1 MAFGRLVRSALPQP
15 MSDINMTPL
24 IDVMLVLLVIF
35 IVAAP
40 LMASSLQLDLPRAE
54 GSKPNQAAQTLAI
67 SIDAQGQVF
76 LADEGLSAADW
87 KARITTAVKAA
98 AQANPATEVQLRAD
112 TRVPYG
118 RVAEL
123 IGLVQDG
130 GLSRI
135 GFVTDSAPR

>member
-1 MAFGRLVRSALPQP
+1 MAFGRLQRSPTSQP

-40 LMASSLQLDLPRAE
+40 LMASSLQLDLPSTE
-54 GSKPNQAAQTLAI
+54 GAKPTQAVQTLAI
-67 SIDAQGQVF
+67 AIDAEGQVF
-76 LADEGLSAADW
+76 LADEALSAADW
-87 KARITTAVKAA
+87 KVRVTAAVKSA

-135 GFVTDSAPR
+135 GFVTDGAPR